1 MTKDDDILE
10 RTRET
15 IKKAEKLIAEAEAR
29 IRETDALYQSL
40 GIKRGKATE
49 FLNRADIPP
58 ELRKKI
64 EEERRRFQQEIEEE
78 IKRAMREKKESGSS
92 KLDLAMRKGFVR
104 I

>member
-64 EEERRRFQQEIEEE
+64 EEERRRFQQEIEE
-78 IKRAMREKKESGSS
+78 INRSVKEKKSSDSS